1 MKIKVT
7 REYTL
12 DTKKVKE
19 YMRENQIFST
29 EDKNNFLINLT
40 NAPSWLLEKLSVY
53 KVNIQTTAERIEV

>member
-12 DTKKVKE
+12 DEKKVKE

-29 EDKNNFLINLT
+29 EEKNNFYLSLINAE
-40 NAPSWLLEKLSVY
+40 NWLLEKLSVY
-53 KVNIQTTAERIEV
+53 KANISTTVERK

>member
-12 DTKKVKE
+12 DEKKVKE

-29 EDKNNFLINLT
+29 EDKNNFYLNLV
-40 NAPSWLLEKLSVY
+40 NAENWLLEKLSVY
-53 KVNIQTTAERIEV
+53 KTNVNTTVERR

>member
-12 DTKKVKE
+12 DEKKVKE

-29 EDKNNFLINLT
+29 EDKNNFYLNLV
-40 NAPSWLLEKLSVY
+40 NAENWLLEKLSVY
-53 KVNIQTTAERIEV
+53 KANIITTVERR